1 MQKVQK
7 MGIVNTRLIVKQWAK
22 REQIYPVGL
31 HTVENYEKVESVN
44 TKDDP
49 ETTSRKWTDKS
60 KQTCSVRFV
69 KKIKF
74 QGSKFKIVQKMSRK

>member
-49 ETTSRKWTDKS
+49 ETTSRKWTDK
-60 KQTCSVRFV
+60 KRTNLLCAFC
-69 KKIKF
+69 KKD
-74 QGSKFKIVQKMSRK
+74 

>member
-49 ETTSRKWTDKS
+49 ETTSRKWKDK
-60 KQTCSVRFV
+60 KQTNLFCAFC
-69 KKIKF
+69 KKD
-74 QGSKFKIVQKMSRK
+74 

>member
-31 HTVENYEKVESVN
+31 HKVKNYEKVESVN

-49 ETTSRKWTDKS
+49 ETTSRKWTDK
-60 KQTCSVRFV
+60 KQTNLLCAFC
-69 KKIKF
+69 KKD
-74 QGSKFKIVQKMSRK
+74 